1 MDIRSHLSSWSEESW
16 EGYCCLRGEVDGR
29 PCRLVLPHGGLRRD
43 RRWAWRAE
51 FFGGF
56 ATADAE
62 LLRRGYVLAYM
73 DVQNHYGA
81 PKAMAHFDAF
91 YAFTRSL
98 ELHPRVALIGLSRG
112 GLFVY
117 NWAIRHPE
125 WTACIY
131 ADAPVCDIR
140 CWPCGLRTAP
150 AAGENH
156 ERCLAM
162 YGLTE
167 ETLRTQYRPPSADV
181 AVLAKAGVPLIH
193 VCGDADR
200 VVVMTENT
208 VPLLQNFM
216 AAGGSCRLIVK
227 PGCDHHPHGLDD
239 PTPIA
244 DFIDEAFDGWSRQ
257 RG

>member
-1 MDIRSHLSSWSEESW
+1 
-16 EGYCCLRGEVDGR
+16 
-29 PCRLVLPHGGLRRD
+29 
-43 RRWAWRAE
+43 
-51 FFGGF
+51 
-56 ATADAE
+56 
-62 LLRRGYVLAYM
+62 
-73 DVQNHYGA
+73 
-81 PKAMAHFDAF
+81 
-91 YAFTRSL
+91 
-98 ELHPRVALIGLSRG
+98 
-112 GLFVY
+112 
-117 NWAIRHPE
+117 
-125 WTACIY
+125 
-131 ADAPVCDIR
+131 
-140 CWPCGLRTAP
+140 
-150 AAGENH
+150 
-156 ERCLAM
+156 M